1 MVLFVMAVH
10 NYWKY
15 TGFRLDS
22 ELYSAHP
29 REKEIL
35 FAEGTRIAV
44 IGVDEIEFASHAFND
59 SRM

>member
-1 MVLFVMAVH
+1 MAVH